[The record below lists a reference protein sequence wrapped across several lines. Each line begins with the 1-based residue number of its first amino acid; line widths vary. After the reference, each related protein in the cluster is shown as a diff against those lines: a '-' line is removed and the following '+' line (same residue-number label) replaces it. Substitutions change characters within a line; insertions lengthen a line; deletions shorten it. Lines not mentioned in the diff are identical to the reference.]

1 MADAYGLGPYGVT
14 LGGSS
19 PLRPTK
25 KGRKRI
31 KMAEKTNKPTIEKT
45 PDGTIEIKITIPW
58 TIVKKEWDIV
68 VAETVK
74 NAQLPGFR
82 KGKAPKKLVSDSV
95 DKIKIRDEIV
105 RKLLPQSYIE
115 AIRENNLHPIIDPS
129 IHMEGELLEGHDW
142 KFHAILC
149 EAPSVDL
156 GTYKNEVKKITAKSK
171 IVIPGKEPIEPKFDE
186 IVKALIDNA
195 KATIPSVLIE
205 READRLLAQTLD
217 EIKKL
222 GMSLDQYLSS
232 TGKTAQNLRAEY
244 AKKAE
249 SDLKLEFVL
258 QKVAETEKITV
269 DEAEINKTIENA
281 KPEEK
286 ENLSANKYL
295 LASIMRQQKTLDYL
309 RSL

>member
-1 MADAYGLGPYGVT
+1 MADQT
-14 LGGSS
+14 S
-19 PLRPTK
+19 
-25 KGRKRI
+25 
-31 KMAEKTNKPTIEKT
+31 KPTIEKAQ
-45 PDGTIEIKITIPW
+45 DGTIEIKITIPW
-58 TIVKKEWDIV
+58 AIIKKEWDIM

-74 NAQLPGFR
+74 NVQLPGFR

-95 DKIKIRDEIV
+95 DKAKIRDEVV

-115 AIRENNLHPIIDPS
+115 AVKENNLHPVIDPS

-156 GTYKNEVKKITAKSK
+156 GIYKDAIKKITAKSK
-171 IVIPGKEPIEPKFDE
+171 IIVPGKEQAEPKFDE
-186 IVKALIDNA
+186 IVKALLDNA
-195 KATIPSVLIE
+195 KVTIPSVLIE
-205 READRLLAQTLD
+205 READRLLSQTLD

-232 TGKTAQNLRAEY
+232 TGKTAQDLRAQY
-244 AKKAE
+244 QKKAE

-258 QKVAETEKITV
+258 QKVAETEKITI

-286 ENLSANKYL
+286 ESLSANKYL